1 MPTQHRDFERND
13 RLTGAIRAVLSELL
27 LQDVNDPRLE
37 GVVVSG
43 VSINRDRTQ
52 ARVFFSVVGDEERER
67 QAADGFA
74 AAASFLRREMGRR
87 MRIRTVPTLEFTRDR
102 SFAYGDHME
111 RVFDRL
117 HEGEGPTAPEPEDS

>member
-1 MPTQHRDFERND
+1 MPSPNRDFERND
-13 RLTGAIRAVLSELL
+13 RLTGAIRSVLSELL
-27 LQDVNDPRLE
+27 LQEVNDPRLE
-37 GVVVSG
+37 GVVISG

-52 ARVFFSVVGDEERER
+52 AEVFFSVVGDEERER
-67 QAADGFA
+67 RAADGFA

-87 MRIRTVPTLEFTRDR
+87 MHIRTVPTLDFKRDR

-117 HEGEGPTAPEPEDS
+117 HEGDEADGSGSEQP